1 MSSIKEKFGKRLRE
15 LRKSK
20 GFTQEQLAE
29 LVSIEPPNLSKIEC
43 GTHFPQP
50 EKLEKIANALNIQI
64 SDLFEFEHIQ
74 EKNILVNYI
83 ISTLTEFDSKTVEL
97 VYKIISDIKLYR
109 K

>member
-20 GFTQEQLAE
+20 GYTQEQLAE
-29 LVSIEPPNLSKIEC
+29 IVSIEPPNLSKIEC
-43 GTHFPQP
+43 GAHFPQP
-50 EKLEKIANALNIQI
+50 EKLEKIASALNIQI
-64 SDLFEFEHIQ
+64 SDLFEFDHIK
-74 EKNILVNYI
+74 EKNILINSI
-83 ISTLTEFDSKTVEL
+83 ISIITEFDSKTIEL